1 MGGWAGCVDAV
12 EVEAFEEEAGEE
24 GLCTRLAGSIPSAC
38 QRASELPPHISRI
51 RQISVNACY
60 HQSLTFFIYFFL

>member
-1 MGGWAGCVDAV
+1 VVGRGVLEAV
-12 EVEAFEEEAGEE
+12 EVESGEEEAGEE
-24 GLCTRLAGSIPSAC
+24 GLCTRLAGSIPSPC

-51 RQISVNACY
+51 RQISVNAGY